1 MCSWD
6 WSTSGP
12 DEVDQRL
19 PMLRWVSVLLSGWKD
34 GEPSVFLLLQTI
46 NDIKMLHYETTED
59 RMIVTAQEISY
70 SSLYCIGSERRAALS
85 LTHALVNVSQP
96 ELKIVQSRMENGKWI
111 LESVEMAL
119 KVPPLRYL
127 HSLKRAN
134 LKWT

>member
-1 MCSWD
+1 
-6 WSTSGP
+6 
-12 DEVDQRL
+12 
-19 PMLRWVSVLLSGWKD
+19 MLRWVSVLLSGWKD